1 MKRLVH
7 GGEVVARIERS
18 IEIKAPPE
26 KVFVYMKDLKKMPEW
41 MPSCK
46 SHKITSEQR
55 HGVGTTTH
63 CVMEQAGR
71 IIEWDAVVTEYI
83 ENRKQAWHC
92 DKPSRN
98 DGIFE
103 FEPTEKGTKV
113 TFTMDYDLPYSILGM
128 IIDKLRV
135 SKAIEKNVDEGLTK
149 LKEILEK

>member
-1 MKRLVH
+1 M
-7 GGEVVARIERS
+7 ARIRRA
-18 IEIKAPPE
+18 IEINIAPDQ
-26 KVFVYMKDLKKMPEW
+26 VFNYIKDLENMPEW

-71 IIEWDAVVTEYI
+71 IIEWDSVVTEYV
-83 ENRKQAWHC
+83 ENEKMVWHC
-92 DKPSRN
+92 DKPSKN

-103 FEPTEKGTKV
+103 FEPTEKGTRV

-128 IIDKLRV
+128 IIDKLKV

-149 LKEILEK
+149 LKEIIEK

>member
-1 MKRLVH
+1 L
-7 GGEVVARIERS
+7 ARIGRA
-18 IEIKAPPE
+18 IEINVTPDQ
-26 KVFVYMKDLKKMPEW
+26 VFNYIRDLEKMPEW

-46 SHKITSEQR
+46 SHKITSEQKY
-55 HGVGTTTH
+55 GVGTTTH

-71 IIEWDAVVTEYI
+71 IIEWDSVVTEYV
-83 ENRKQAWHC
+83 ENEKMAWHC
-92 DKPSRN
+92 EKPSKN

-128 IIDKLRV
+128 IIDKLKV
-135 SKAIEKNVDEGLTK
+135 SKAIEKNVEEGLTK